1 MYKFFLRSHQYI
13 SEASCGLIKTQTW
26 ERCLGIVVTP
36 VLSNSL
42 ILSRQPAMPTRIAL
56 LLCKLSSGCSR
67 EGSWHLKRTRRA
79 YVSVARHRAAGVCR
93 VVSVRKGSLASSV
106 AMAGRHRRLL
116 GLGSPVSPRT
126 VKQQRGSSVG
136 RDGPDFPDLSCI
148 RHRPLH

>member
-42 ILSRQPAMPTRIAL
+42 ILSRQPAMPTRVAL

-93 VVSVRKGSLASSV
+93 VVSVRKDHWLLQLPSLGDTCV
-106 AMAGRHRRLL
+106 FRDWDPLCRLEL
-116 GLGSPVSPRT
+116 
-126 VKQQRGSSVG
+126 
-136 RDGPDFPDLSCI
+136 
-148 RHRPLH
+148 